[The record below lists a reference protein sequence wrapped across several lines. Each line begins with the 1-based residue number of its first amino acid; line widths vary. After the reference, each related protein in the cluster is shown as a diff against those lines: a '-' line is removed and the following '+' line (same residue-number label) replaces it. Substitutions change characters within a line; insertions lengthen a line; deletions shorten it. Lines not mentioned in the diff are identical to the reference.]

1 MATFHDFDGLLDAVA
16 DRNFDRPPAVV
27 ANAHVTGLGVA
38 RALEAHDVPVIAVDR
53 TGRGVAP
60 YSTAVDV
67 AGRVSYPLDDRD
79 AFGADLEAIAAEL
92 GHEPVAFGCMDEWV
106 HGLAGADPEGVALP
120 FSDRE
125 TIDAVLDKFALY
137 EAADRL
143 GVPYPETHRLDR
155 TDPGEAA
162 ELLGFPMVI
171 KPALKRTFEELV
183 GTNVIEVADLE
194 ELEDVVANARDAGVR
209 IMGQEKVPKVE
220 GKDRSLASYR
230 SPDGEVLGVVGNA
243 RVRHPR
249 GYGTSSLVERVEDET
264 IRARAVS
271 VLADADYY
279 GISEA
284 EFVYD
289 GDRGEHVLLDVNTRP
304 WKWIG
309 LPVAAGANLP
319 VAAYADATG
328 ATYDPGPLTDAR
340 WVSLTDYLRV
350 LAGEEP
356 FRDRLSRSDWRSLVS
371 GAFEREGDLT
381 TAVYEPSEPG
391 PAAQLIRTETG
402 DQEYYCAC

>member
-1 MATFHDFDGLLDAVA
+1 MGTFHDFDGLLDAVA
-16 DRNFDRPPAVV
+16 RRDFDRPPAIV

-60 YSTAVDV
+60 YSRAVDV
-67 AGRVSYPLDDRD
+67 AGRVTYPLDDREG
-79 AFGADLEAIAAEL
+79 FGADLAAVAAEL

-106 HGLAGADPEGVALP
+106 HGLAGADPDGVALP

-137 EAADRL
+137 EAAERL
-143 GVPYPETHRLDR
+143 DIPYPETYRLDR
-155 TDPGEAA
+155 TSPEEAA
-162 ELLGFPMVI
+162 ERLGFPMVI
-171 KPALKRTFEELV
+171 KPALKRKFEELV

-194 ELEDVVANARDAGVR
+194 ELEDVVANAREADVR
-209 IMGQEKVPKVE
+209 IMAQEKVPAVE

-230 SPDGEVLGVVGNA
+230 SPDGAVLGVVGNA

-271 VLADADYY
+271 VLEDAGYC

-319 VAAYADATG
+319 MAAYANATG
-328 ATYDPGPLTDAR
+328 VEYESGSLADAR
-340 WVSLTDYLRV
+340 WVSLADYLAV
-350 LAGEEP
+350 LTGEEP
-356 FRDRLSRSDWRSLVS
+356 FRDRLSREDWRSLAS
-371 GAFEREGDLT
+371 GEFERGDLT
-381 TAVYEPSEPG
+381 TAVFAPSDPG
-391 PAAQLIRTETG
+391 PAAQLLRTETG